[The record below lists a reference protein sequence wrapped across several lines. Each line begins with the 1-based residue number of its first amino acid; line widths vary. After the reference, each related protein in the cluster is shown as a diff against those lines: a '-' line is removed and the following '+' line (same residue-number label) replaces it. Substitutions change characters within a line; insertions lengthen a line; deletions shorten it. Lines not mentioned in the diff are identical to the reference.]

1 MGMIIS
7 KHKRLS
13 FQTIAPPIKHCQKGE
28 DRKEIYQER
37 KTQECSR
44 ISSFSDAEKFTL
56 CQGLVGKV

>member
-1 MGMIIS
+1 MQ
-7 KHKRLS
+7 LS
-13 FQTIAPPIKHCQKGE
+13 FQSIAPPIKHCQKGE
-28 DRKEIYQER
+28 DRKEIYQGR